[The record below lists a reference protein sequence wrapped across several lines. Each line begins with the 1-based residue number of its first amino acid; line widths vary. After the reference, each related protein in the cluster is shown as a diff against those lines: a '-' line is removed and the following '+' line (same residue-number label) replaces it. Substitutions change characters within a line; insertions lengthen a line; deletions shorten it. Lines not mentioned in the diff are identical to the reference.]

1 LLPKI
6 GNLRKH
12 VKKLYVKIGGVWK
25 SVD

>member
-6 GNLRKH
+6 GDLRKH

>member
-1 LLPKI
+1 MLPKI
-6 GNLRKH
+6 GDLRKH

>member
-6 GNLRKH
+6 GDLRKH
-12 VKKLYVKIGGVWK
+12 VKKLYVKIAGEWK